1 MNDTRPGT
9 LEARD
14 VSLQVGE
21 ASLVR
26 AVSMAVEPG
35 DLVALVGPNGAGKS
49 SLLALLSGDR
59 VPSSGDVR
67 LEGRPVHSY
76 SPAEL
81 ALRRA
86 VLPQQ
91 SLLQFAFTSRQ
102 VVLMGRSPHAGRTDR
117 RQRDEQVTDASMA
130 QTDTAH
136 LAGRSFPTLSGGER
150 ARVSLARVLA
160 QETPVVLLDEP
171 TASLDIRHQES
182 VMMVAAALAASG
194 STVLAVLHDLN
205 LAAAY
210 ATKIAVMAGGSLA
223 AFGPPA
229 EVLRDGLLSEVF
241 ECRIRVIVDPCDGCP
256 LVLPER
262 GTLAT
267 VETNQ
272 AREGGRDAR
281 RPDLVR

>member
-1 MNDTRPGT
+1 
-9 LEARD
+9 
-14 VSLQVGE
+14 
-21 ASLVR
+21 
-26 AVSMAVEPG
+26 
-35 DLVALVGPNGAGKS
+35 
-49 SLLALLSGDR
+49 
-59 VPSSGDVR
+59 
-67 LEGRPVHSY
+67 
-76 SPAEL
+76 
-81 ALRRA
+81 
-86 VLPQQ
+86 
-91 SLLQFAFTSRQ
+91 
-102 VVLMGRSPHAGRTDR
+102 
-117 RQRDEQVTDASMA
+117 
-130 QTDTAH
+130 
-136 LAGRSFPTLSGGER
+136 
-150 ARVSLARVLA
+150 
-160 QETPVVLLDEP
+160 
-171 TASLDIRHQES
+171 
-182 VMMVAAALAASG
+182 MMVAAALAASG

-267 VETNQ
+267 VETNP